1 MAATHGKLLVSD
13 RSQSETKKK
22 VCFTNDKITFCLLFS
37 GVVSYYT
44 RDTQCN
50 TQAKSEPAMDEQ
62 EALVGVYVM
71 RTTSQRCCEM
81 TDTRGTHFTVM
92 SNGGMTVNKAETRE
106 TTTEESA
113 TPSDETENKESKSSE
128 AGPLQRATVSPL
140 VPRFFII
147 HADGTGSE
155 LLRGVDVKEFLERA
169 EKDPATAVLKTPL
182 EGHPDVSGITVLKPY
197 SGKG

>member
-1 MAATHGKLLVSD
+1 
-13 RSQSETKKK
+13 
-22 VCFTNDKITFCLLFS
+22 
-37 GVVSYYT
+37 
-44 RDTQCN
+44 
-50 TQAKSEPAMDEQ
+50 MDEQ

-71 RTTSQRCCEM
+71 RTTSQHCCEM
-81 TDTRGTHFTVM
+81 TDTKGTHFTVM
-92 SNGGMTVNKAETRE
+92 SNGEMTVNKAETRE

-128 AGPLQRATVSPL
+128 AGPLQRVTVSPL

-155 LLRGVDVKEFLERA
+155 LLRGLDVKEYLERA

>member
-1 MAATHGKLLVSD
+1 
-13 RSQSETKKK
+13 
-22 VCFTNDKITFCLLFS
+22 
-37 GVVSYYT
+37 
-44 RDTQCN
+44 
-50 TQAKSEPAMDEQ
+50 
-62 EALVGVYVM
+62 
-71 RTTSQRCCEM
+71 M

-92 SNGGMTVNKAETRE
+92 SNGGMTVNTAETA
-106 TTTEESA
+106 TTTEESVI
-113 TPSDETENKESKSSE
+113 PSDETENEESKSSE

-155 LLRGVDVKEFLERA
+155 LLRGLDVKEYLERA

-182 EGHPDVSGITVLKPY
+182 EGHPDVSGITVLRPY

>member
-1 MAATHGKLLVSD
+1 MTCTRRKLIISD
-13 RSQSETKKK
+13 LSQSETKKY
-22 VCFTNDKITFCLLFS
+22 VLRNYKITFFLLFS

-44 RDTQCN
+44 RDTPCN
-50 TQAKSEPAMDEQ
+50 TQAKSEPAVNEH
-62 EALVGVYVM
+62 EAPVGVYVM

-92 SNGGMTVNKAETRE
+92 SNGGTTVNKAETRE
-106 TTTEESA
+106 TTAEESV
-113 TPSDETENKESKSSE
+113 TPSDETENKEWKSSE
-128 AGPLQRATVSPL
+128 AGLLERSPVSPL

-155 LLRGVDVKEFLERA
+155 LLRGVDVKEFLEGA